1 MRFAPDLHTPVGLG
15 VVKGTRLDGG
25 LHEASEKP
33 LLGSGCRFSA
43 RDPRC
48 GAERRA
54 NSGAGKQRGQD
65 RAEQVQ
71 NENKKGDKDRS
82 KDGRSHGKHEGWEKK
97 GKHKA
102 KVHS

>member
-1 MRFAPDLHTPVGLG
+1 MKTLKNPCLALVA
-15 VVKGTRLDGG
+15 V
-25 LHEASEKP
+25 S
-33 LLGSGCRFSA
+33 LLAIPAAAQRG
-43 RDPRC
+43 
-48 GAERRA
+48 RA
-54 NSGAGKQRGQD
+54 DSGAGKQRGQD

-82 KDGRSHGKHEGWEKK
+82 KAGRSHGKHEGWEKK